1 MALSEHA
8 SYSSNSVRQSMSSF
22 FRMYPRKAKMPWN
35 YHWGMETH
43 RWNGCEQGCSCGYG
57 RGVLNET
64 LNGPLGELFD
74 GRQLIKDVSGSGN
87 NWAHGHCVT
96 GHNTTIEYTKPSD
109 RPRNFVTA
117 CNLFFSSIRSE
128 VGPEVA

>member
-1 MALSEHA
+1 
-8 SYSSNSVRQSMSSF
+8 
-22 FRMYPRKAKMPWN
+22 MPWS
-35 YHWGMETH
+35 YHWGRRHTAGMAASK
-43 RWNGCEQGCSCGYG
+43 GYSCGHG
-57 RGVLNET
+57 RGGTNET

-87 NWAHGHCVT
+87 NWATAAVCT